1 MKRCPTCQ
9 RTYASDEFTFC
20 LDDGAL
26 LSAPYELR
34 QGERSSR
41 RSDPPP
47 TEVLPVAPT
56 PTVPS
61 APRESKSPAMTTI
74 AAPPPAAIAA
84 PRGTTVTAPARVSRG
99 TSWKIVFILGPLVL
113 IAGLVGGTLYL
124 LASQCPQITIY
135 CSAGDNL
142 AACVAGGTSPWHK
155 ALVSQSSIWRASSGT
170 ITKTEFDQM
179 ILDTTGLA
187 ATEVTVSIEYH
198 TWLCTT
204 TVSKTFTAK

>member
-26 LSAPYELR
+26 LSAPYELQ
-34 QGERSSR
+34 QGERSSG
-41 RSDPPP
+41 RSGPPP

-124 LASQCPQITIY
+124 LASTM
-135 CSAGDNL
+135 SADNHLLLSGRQSGSLRGWWDL
-142 AACVAGGTSPWHK
+142 AMAQGAGQPK
-155 ALVSQSSIWRASSGT
+155 
-170 ITKTEFDQM
+170 
-179 ILDTTGLA
+179 LDLA
-187 ATEVTVSIEYH
+187 GIVGNDHEN
-198 TWLCTT
+198 
-204 TVSKTFTAK
+204 